1 MSICGLFFGGTH
13 MQQPFCFFLD
23 IFTPKTFL
31 LHAVYVEFHLPGT
44 LKLLYYALLCVCVIY
59 MYIYIE
65 RESQIVH
72 PTPQCFKSFYPVY
85 FVNDS

>member
-1 MSICGLFFGGTH
+1 MYEHLWLIFWWYPHATTF
-13 MQQPFCFFLD
+13 
-23 IFTPKTFL
+23 FTPKTFL

-59 MYIYIE
+59 MYIYRE